1 MKFPAPQRL
10 QQVHV
15 SLNNGEY
22 EPVASYDAK
31 NATYLQDQQ
40 ALQESLVQLCPA
52 KTWYKNARMACCP
65 RPILFTSS
73 HQRKWS
79 ELHEALVLAITDI
92 VERWWTD
99 PAAHFPERMPL
110 EPEEEDLLRWID
122 SQVPDNLPPYR
133 ECRGSWRP
141 DFLVEEDSSEG
152 VENFRITEINA
163 RFSFNGYMFQ
173 AYGQQALKDIGV
185 CGGSNGLVNGPDP
198 AKILDGLLSL
208 FRPDLPL
215 HLLKGEEAGI
225 DIHMVVEFV
234 QRHSGITPRFILPA
248 DLRLLPDAQAKGGY
262 KLCCVVKS
270 SDSMVPSSSFLCHNG
285 EILEEIHQ
293 LGLEL
298 RQQELRA
305 LQPEMLHQISLRCFN
320 DLRTI
325 LLVHDKRMLGIVKQ
339 EIKDL
344 VARNVLT
351 PMQAE
356 ALNKGIADTILP
368 GSLELQDLIRHCKE
382 SPGQKDEYILK
393 PVRSGKGDGI
403 VFGKELS
410 SAEWISRL
418 QHLSAAQ
425 LSAAYGGACIAQRRV
440 KQLLYDVILRPT
452 GVKTQYPLIGTY
464 HSINGEFLGL
474 GIWRSSPDQ
483 ICAVSHGGAWMCSV
497 TRGDCD

>member
-1 MKFPAPQRL
+1 
-10 QQVHV
+10 
-15 SLNNGEY
+15 
-22 EPVASYDAK
+22 
-31 NATYLQDQQ
+31 
-40 ALQESLVQLCPA
+40 
-52 KTWYKNARMACCP
+52 
-65 RPILFTSS
+65 
-73 HQRKWS
+73 
-79 ELHEALVLAITDI
+79 
-92 VERWWTD
+92 
-99 PAAHFPERMPL
+99 
-110 EPEEEDLLRWID
+110 
-122 SQVPDNLPPYR
+122 
-133 ECRGSWRP
+133 
-141 DFLVEEDSSEG
+141 
-152 VENFRITEINA
+152 
-163 RFSFNGYMFQ
+163 
-173 AYGQQALKDIGV
+173 
-185 CGGSNGLVNGPDP
+185 
-198 AKILDGLLSL
+198 
-208 FRPDLPL
+208 
-215 HLLKGEEAGI
+215 
-225 DIHMVVEFV
+225 MVVEFV